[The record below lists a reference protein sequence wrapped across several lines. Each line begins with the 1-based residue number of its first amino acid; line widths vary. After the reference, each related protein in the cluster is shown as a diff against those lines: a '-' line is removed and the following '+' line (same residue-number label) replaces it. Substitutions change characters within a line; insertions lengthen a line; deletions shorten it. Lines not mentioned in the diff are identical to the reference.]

1 MSSVVG
7 DEEEK
12 GVENVETTVRDHIHK
27 LKLIECLNKSV
38 DRLVTLSNSDK
49 QEDFFLILDSSIFAL
64 IAKNLE
70 TLTGFKP
77 KSFNQFI

>member
-49 QEDFFLILDSSIFAL
+49 
-64 IAKNLE
+64 
-70 TLTGFKP
+70 
-77 KSFNQFI
+77 